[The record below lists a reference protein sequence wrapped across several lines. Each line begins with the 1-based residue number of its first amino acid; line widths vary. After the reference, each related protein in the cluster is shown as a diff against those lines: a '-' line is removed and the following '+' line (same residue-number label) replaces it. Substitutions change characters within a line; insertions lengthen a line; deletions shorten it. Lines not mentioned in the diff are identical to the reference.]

1 MIPRTVTA
9 KGSQGRRRQSSRKLH
24 VAFLCLDVII
34 AGAKKSYHC
43 FEMSPFTEG
52 LKFSFACAAAAPF
65 RQSRSKEEK
74 PPLHQK
80 YLSERANC
88 RTRRSRATGRRRHC
102 GKNHYKV
109 LRGFAQPNSAN
120 QRSSDSATVVC
131 CQCRFFPSFARLRT
145 QRRRSPA
152 SLLRSPAAVM

>member
-1 MIPRTVTA
+1 MPWTVSA
-9 KGSQGRRRQSSRKLH
+9 MGSQGRKRRLTRKLH

-52 LKFSFACAAAAPF
+52 LKFSFACAAAAPPF

-74 PPLHQK
+74 PLHQK

-102 GKNHYKV
+102 GKNHYQV

-131 CQCRFFPSFARLRT
+131 RHCRFFLSFARLRT
-145 QRRRSPA
+145 QRRSSA
-152 SLLRSPAAVM
+152 ALLLLFAPLQM

>member
-1 MIPRTVTA
+1 MPWTVSAT
-9 KGSQGRRRQSSRKLH
+9 GLPGRKRGFTRKLH

-52 LKFSFACAAAAPF
+52 LKFSFACAAAPPF

-74 PPLHQK
+74 PLHQK

-88 RTRRSRATGRRRHC
+88 RTRRSRATGGRHC

-131 CQCRFFPSFARLRT
+131 RHCRFFLSFARLRT
-145 QRRRSPA
+145 QRRSSAASP
-152 SLLRSPAAVM
+152 LRSPADVM

>member
-1 MIPRTVTA
+1 MPWTVSA
-9 KGSQGRRRQSSRKLH
+9 MGSQGRKRQASRKLH
-24 VAFLCLDVII
+24 VTFLCLDVII
-34 AGAKKSYHC
+34 AGAKKSYPC

-52 LKFSFACAAAAPF
+52 LKFSFACAAAAAPF

-74 PPLHQK
+74 PLHQK

-109 LRGFAQPNSAN
+109 LRGFAAKLCQP
-120 QRSSDSATVVC
+120 T
-131 CQCRFFPSFARLRT
+131 LK
-145 QRRRSPA
+145 
-152 SLLRSPAAVM
+152 

>member
-1 MIPRTVTA
+1 MLWTVSATGLPGRTREV
-9 KGSQGRRRQSSRKLH
+9 SRKLH

-52 LKFSFACAAAAPF
+52 LKFSFACAAAAAPF

-74 PPLHQK
+74 PLHQK

-88 RTRRSRATGRRRHC
+88 RTRRSRATAATLERIITKFC
-102 GKNHYKV
+102 AV
-109 LRGFAQPNSAN
+109 SQLNSAN

-131 CQCRFFPSFARLRT
+131 RHCRFFLSFARLRT
-145 QRRRSPA
+145 QRRSSAAP
-152 SLLRSPAAVM
+152 LLRSPAAVM